1 MNRIRSS
8 KKNIYKYLFFL
19 LLILNLSVYVYLAI
33 KHPRFH
39 VFFQRQIENIFESQN
54 PPIGDYLKGI
64 DVSEYQ
70 GIINWKTIKNNQ
82 KNDSLSFIVLRG
94 TAGRNHR
101 DRFYKSNYREAKKI
115 GVPVGVY
122 HYYRPNESSE
132 EQANYFIQNIKL
144 SAGDLPPIL
153 DIEKISDVQ
162 SMSKLK
168 KGVKNWLEIIEQHY
182 GVKPILYTY
191 TYFYNTY
198 LVDDFNDYKLWIA
211 NYSNFK
217 TPISNEKWCFWQY
230 SEKGRVSGIKGPVDL
245 DVFKGSHE
253 DLKLLLLK

>member
-82 KNDSLSFIVLRG
+82 KTDSLSFIVLRG

-168 KGVKNWLEIIEQHY
+168 KGIKNWLDIIEQHY

-198 LVDDFNDYKLWIA
+198 LVEI
-211 NYSNFK
+211 
-217 TPISNEKWCFWQY
+217 
-230 SEKGRVSGIKGPVDL
+230 GRAHV
-245 DVFKGSHE
+245 
-253 DLKLLLLK
+253 

>member
-19 LLILNLSVYVYLAI
+19 LLILNLSSYVYLAI

-39 VFFQRQIENIFESQN
+39 VFFQRQIENIFENQN

-70 GIINWKTIKNNQ
+70 GIINWKTIKSNQ

-94 TAGRNHR
+94 TAGKNHR

-132 EQANYFIQNIKL
+132 EQANYFIKNIKL

-198 LVDDFNDYKLWIA
+198 LVDDFVDYKLWIA

-217 TPISNEKWCFWQY
+217 TPLGNKNWSFWQY
-230 SEKGRVSGIKGPVDL
+230 SEKGRVSGVKGPVDL
-245 DVFKGSHE
+245 DVFNGTQK
-253 DLKLLLLK
+253 DLKAMLLK